1 MAANICAVLL
11 TCGIPDIENQAE
23 NRPTSLFAES
33 QGLGDIEDFG
43 ILDIKDV
50 PNMIKAHNST
60 PGQE

>member
-11 TCGIPDIENQAE
+11 TCGIPDISNQAG

-50 PNMIKAHNST
+50 PNTIKAQNST